1 MKAGARRECYLPI
14 PPHPPGDLI
23 TPALRLHEDD
33 GLVLLLAHDL
43 LQETQQ
49 SAGGVRL
56 QLVQYIHYN

>member
-1 MKAGARRECYLPI
+1 MKAGVPRQCYVPI

-23 TPALRLHEDD
+23 TPALRLNEDD

-49 SAGGVRL
+49 SAL
-56 QLVQYIHYN
+56 EHLVHY